1 MQDLAYMALLLL
13 FLALAVAFVYACD
26 RIIGDDDVALAE
38 AGHRSGD
45 PVPPAAGGG
54 TQPEEKAA

>member
-1 MQDLAYMALLLL
+1 MQDLAYMALLVL

-45 PVPPAAGGG
+45 PVPPAAGRG
-54 TQPEEKAA
+54 TQPREEAA